1 MTTPTKIA
9 YSMEELVSL
18 CKRRGFIFPA
28 SEIYGGI
35 NGFWDYGPLGTELKN
50 NLRDA
55 WWHDMVHCPP
65 IGPDGNPLSIV
76 GVDSSII
83 QNPKVWEASGHVGG
97 FNDPMVDCRETKSRY
112 RADHLLCL
120 GVKGDTSGQIYAYIE
135 HDDDSLAAAIK
146 KLEKYVKRSLAEDE
160 IDTCALTELSV
171 EELAITVGPDTKT
184 VGTLTEPRQ
193 FSLMFDTT
201 VGATGGEENKAYLR
215 PETAQGIFL
224 NFMNVVDTS
233 RVKVPFGIAQIGK
246 AFRNEV
252 TPRNFIFRSREFEQ
266 MEIEWFCHENDAKQ
280 WYEFWC
286 EYRKQWWQKL
296 GLTTENLQMRQH
308 DSDEL
313 AHYAKDG
320 CGTFDIEYKF
330 PFTAPGYGELE
341 GIAHRGN
348 YDLTRHTEFS
358 GKKLNYFDQEKNERY
373 TPHVI
378 EPSAGLSR
386 GTLALLCEAYTPDD
400 RPSKVFMKFNPR
412 IAPIKAA
419 IFPLVNKNGM
429 PEIATK
435 LYNEMRMKFVVQYD
449 AKQSIGK
456 RYARTD
462 EAGTPYCFVIDG
474 ETLEDN
480 TITVRD
486 RDTASQER
494 INIDQAVAYLDDK
507 LNQ

>member
-1 MTTPTKIA
+1 MTTSTTF
-9 YSMEELVSL
+9 SMEELVSL

-55 WWHDMVHCPP
+55 WWHDMVHCSP
-65 IGPDGNPLSIV
+65 IGPDGEQLDIV
-76 GVDSSII
+76 GIDSSII

-112 RADHLLCL
+112 RADHLEVIVNSEDD
-120 GVKGDTSGQIYAYIE
+120 GNARMYAYIE
-135 HDDDSLAAAIK
+135 GDEESFDRACTLLCKYEKVDAINDGYER
-146 KLEKYVKRSLAEDE
+146 KL
-160 IDTCALTELSV
+160 LTDV
-171 EELAITVGPDTKT
+171 ANDAFQRIVGPDTKE

-224 NFMNVVDTS
+224 NFVNIVDTM

-266 MEIEWFCHENDAKQ
+266 MEIEWFCHEDDAKQ

-286 EYRKQWWQKL
+286 NNRKKWWQKI

-330 PFTAPGYGELE
+330 PFTSPGFGELE
-341 GIAHRGN
+341 GVADRGT
-348 YDLTRHTEFS
+348 YDLTRHAEFS
-358 GKKLNYFDQEKNERY
+358 GKKINYFDQQKNERY
-373 TPHVI
+373 VPHVI

-412 IAPIKAA
+412 IAPIKAGV
-419 IFPLVNKNGM
+419 FPLVNKDGM
-429 PEIATK
+429 PEVAMK
-435 LYNEMRMKFVVQYD
+435 LHEEMHKRWVVQYD

-456 RYARTD
+456 RYARMD
-462 EAGTPYCFVIDG
+462 EAGTPFCFVVDG

-480 TITVRD
+480 TITVRN
-486 RDTASQER
+486 RDTAGQER
-494 INIDQAVAYLDDK
+494 INVDQAVAYLDDK
-507 LNQ
+507 LNS